1 MPTFHVRGCFRI
13 PTVIPKLGGQKVDKS
28 KLSAFWADTNGLDKD
43 HGCYIFSMSRKGGE
57 KPWYVGKASSTTFSV
72 ECFSLH
78 KLGIFNDILSEVTGI
93 PYLTFLTP
101 AKTKGK
107 TPMLA
112 IDEVEEYL
120 IGNAASRNAELANK
134 RRLPNQKWSI
144 ANVTQ
149 ATKGAPPTTVVDF
162 KKLMGMY

>member
-1 MPTFHVRGCFRI
+1 MADFQASHGIGRNVRRGE
-13 PTVIPKLGGQKVDKS
+13 TGELVVY
-28 KLSAFWADTNGLDKD
+28 ADRMKRT
-43 HGCYIFSMSRKGGE
+43 E
-57 KPWYVGKASSTTFSV
+57 
-72 ECFSLH
+72 
-78 KLGIFNDILSEVTGI
+78 
-93 PYLTFLTP
+93 
-101 AKTKGK
+101 TKGK

-149 ATKGAPPTTVVDF
+149 ATKGAPPATVVDF
-162 KKLMGMY
+162 KKLMGMQ